1 MNIADEQAWWTC
13 LINKVD
19 ACAISFCLYEL
30 KFIYDHKL
38 LCHNLQ
44 SNLWVDS
51 SQKNENAEPQG
62 KLCPSGAARWGFPLI
77 TRGGTFQV
85 WNLKK
90 LKECSNFGILEGT
103 YGMYFELTVSGR
115 NL

>member
-1 MNIADEQAWWTC
+1 MPLNSTDFNQILNIA
-13 LINKVD
+13 
-19 ACAISFCLYEL
+19 
-30 KFIYDHKL
+30 
-38 LCHNLQ
+38 
-44 SNLWVDS
+44 
-51 SQKNENAEPQG
+51 
-62 KLCPSGAARWGFPLI
+62 PSGNVE

>member
-1 MNIADEQAWWTC
+1 MGR
-13 LINKVD
+13 LIQTERQVGVHNQPCIPMT
-19 ACAISFCLYEL
+19 ALLWRA
-30 KFIYDHKL
+30 KL
-38 LCHNLQ
+38 
-44 SNLWVDS
+44 S
-51 SQKNENAEPQG
+51 KYG
-62 KLCPSGAARWGFPLI
+62 IG
-77 TRGGTFQV
+77 RGGTFQV